1 MNFFSKLKI
10 NAKWVI
16 LVCVPVASVLV
27 AYYFISKMDKKYKS
41 TAQIATG
48 FTTDDAVK
56 LNDSPSN
63 PFDVN
68 TNFNN
73 IIESMN
79 SVPVLTL
86 VSYRLV
92 LHDLENDQTFR
103 EFDPGMGDGSIDD
116 EEILRSK
123 TLFKERLEK
132 FKTLNLFDADDQL
145 LFRILKGF
153 SYDHESLSERLDIHR
168 LAASDFISIEFSSE
182 DPFLSALTVNAV
194 CQEFIRYNKT
204 LKTDRSSESLE
215 FLENMVREKKK
226 ILDEK
231 NLALNDY
238 KVNNNVFNNDA
249 ETKSKYALITEYELK
264 RERQSSELNSLQLS
278 LKSVES
284 SIQNKKTALSKV
296 NQQETATVNQRII
309 DIKKEINDLNN
320 ADPDGNRSRVN
331 RLREELQLETSR
343 LEAANANK
351 ADQAELKRLETERD
365 ELKLN
370 VEIAQTNLTNVDQ
383 SIKKLRSEVSG
394 VSSKQA
400 NTSDYER
407 EVSLAS
413 IEYVNAQDKYT
424 AAKNK
429 SLVIGSSIRQ
439 ILEGQP
445 SYQPEP
451 TQAPLW
457 LGMIGG
463 GSFLLTLFGI
473 LLVSYADPTIRVSS
487 RLEKLTGLKNI
498 GSVNLLKSKDFNM
511 REIFNDR
518 STNKEYE
525 TFSHFL
531 RKLRYEIQSSEG
543 KVFLITSTQVK
554 AGKTFL
560 IISLS
565 YALSLVSKKVL
576 IIDTNFRHNS
586 LTKALL
592 PHGRGGENRKLL
604 KKALLFEEEEDELLL
619 EEATSTGT
627 LPNNEDG
634 LENTQQTTKSGIVN
648 RTRFN
653 GVDIIGN
660 VGGRDSPSEIMA
672 GRDFNEM
679 IHNLSLQ
686 YDYVLMEGPALN
698 DYSDSKE
705 LIGYADKVIPV
716 FRADTSL
723 SQMDKES
730 INYLKSINGR
740 LMGTV
745 LNNVQLKNLTY

>member
-1 MNFFSKLKI
+1 MSFFSKLKV
-10 NAKWVI
+10 NVKWVI
-16 LVCVPVASVLV
+16 LICVPVASVLV
-27 AYYFISKMDKKYKS
+27 AYSFISKMDKKFKS

-48 FTTDDAVK
+48 FTPDDAVK
-56 LNDSPSN
+56 LNDSPTT
-63 PFDVN
+63 PFDVT

-79 SVPVLTL
+79 SVPVVTL

-103 EFDPGMGDGSIDD
+103 DFDPDTGDGMIDD
-116 EEILRSK
+116 DEILRSK
-123 TLFKERLEK
+123 ALFKDRLEK
-132 FKTLNLFDADDQL
+132 FKTLNLFDPDDQL
-145 LFRILKGF
+145 LYRILKGY
-153 SYDHESLSERLDIHR
+153 SYDHESLSKSLDIHR
-168 LAASDFISIEFSSE
+168 LTASDFISIEFSSE
-182 DPFLSALTVNAV
+182 DPFLSALTVNAL

-215 FLENMVREKKK
+215 FLENMVQDKKK
-226 ILDEK
+226 VLDAK

-238 KVNNNVFNNDA
+238 KVNNNVLNYDA
-249 ETKSKYALITEYELK
+249 EAKSKYALITENELK
-264 RERQSSELNSLQLS
+264 RDRQKSELSALEIS

-284 SIQNKKTALSKV
+284 SIQTKKASLGKL

-309 DIKKEINDLNN
+309 DLKKEINDLNN
-320 ADPDGNRSRVN
+320 ADPDGNRARVN

-343 LEAANANK
+343 LEAVNSNK
-351 ADQAELKRLETERD
+351 ADQEELKRLEKERD
-365 ELKLN
+365 DLNLKA
-370 VEIAQTNLTNVDQ
+370 EIKSADLDNTVKTI
-383 SIKKLRSEVSG
+383 SKLRSEVSG
-394 VSSKQA
+394 FSSKQA
-400 NTSDYER
+400 STSDFER
-407 EVSLAS
+407 EVQLAS
-413 IEYVNAQDKYT
+413 DEYINAQDKYT

-445 SYQPEP
+445 SYEPEP

-457 LGMIGG
+457 LGMVGG

-473 LLVSYADPTIRVSS
+473 LLVNVADPSIRVST

-498 GSVNLLKSKDFNM
+498 GSVNALKSKDFNM

-531 RKLRYEIQSSEG
+531 RKLRYEIQSAEG
-543 KVFLITSTQVK
+543 KVFLITSTKVK

-592 PHGRGGENRKLL
+592 PRGRGGESRKLL
-604 KKALLFEEEEDELLL
+604 KKALLFEEEDDELLL
-619 EEATSTGT
+619 EEAKTS
-627 LPNNEDG
+627 LPSGEDAV
-634 LENTQQTTKSGIVN
+634 ENTQQTTKSSIIN

-672 GRDFNEM
+672 GRDFKEM
-679 IHNLSLQ
+679 IHNLSMQ

-723 SQMDKES
+723 SHADKES
-730 INYLKSINGR
+730 ISYLKSINGR
-740 LMGTV
+740 LMGTI
-745 LNNVQLKNLTY
+745 LNNVKLKNLTY